1 MKQTSSVLSTLA
13 LLAGLAGCGYVG
25 APLPPALNMPVAITD
40 LGAAQRAG
48 RIEIQ
53 FTPSLNS
60 TDGLILPS
68 LSAIELRAGEN
79 TVAGSFDVNRWAAAA
94 RRIDVPAIKAE
105 LTRVELP
112 VAGWEGREV
121 VFAVRS
127 IGPRRR
133 PADWSAPVVLRI
145 VAPPQ
150 PPAGL
155 TAEATATGVMLRWQ
169 SGGEGSV
176 RVYRKAASEEKE
188 TLAGPAGE
196 SNYLDADA
204 VFGTSYVYRVQRVVA
219 AGAGEAESLLSTP
232 VSITPADTFAPAA
245 PAGLIVQAGIGGVEI
260 AWDRNAE
267 SDLRG
272 YQVWRALG
280 GGELQRL
287 GEPVT
292 TASFSDRSVA
302 AGNRYLYAVSAIDVS
317 GNESKPCE
325 PAEVLYQ

>member
-1 MKQTSSVLSTLA
+1 MKQTSSVLSILA

-40 LGAAQRAG
+40 LAAAQRAG

-79 TVAGSFDVNRWAAAA
+79 TGAGGFDINGWAATA
-94 RRIDVPAIKAE
+94 RLIDVSPIKAE

-112 VAGWEGREV
+112 VTGWEGREV

-127 IGPRRR
+127 VGPRGR
-133 PADWSAPVVLRI
+133 PADWSTPVVLRI

-150 PPAGL
+150 PPEGL
-155 TAEATATGVMLRWQ
+155 TAEATSGGVMLRWRT
-169 SGGEGSV
+169 GEGSV
-176 RVYRKAASEEKE
+176 RIYRKESSEEKE
-188 TLAGPAGE
+188 TLAGTAGE
-196 SNYLDADA
+196 SSYLDEGA
-204 VFGTSYVYRVQRVVA
+204 VFGTSYVYRVQRVVP
-219 AGAGEAESLLSTP
+219 AGDREAESLFSAP
-232 VSITPADTFAPAA
+232 VSITPADKFAPAT

-267 SDLRG
+267 PDLRG
-272 YQVWRALG
+272 YQVWRTAA

-292 TASFSDRSVA
+292 MASFSDRSVA
-302 AGNRYLYAVSAIDVS
+302 AGNRYRYAVSAIDAS
-317 GNESKPCE
+317 GNESKTCE

>member
-1 MKQTSSVLSTLA
+1 MKQTSSVLSALA

-40 LGAAQRAG
+40 LAAAQRAG
-48 RIEIQ
+48 KIVIQ

-79 TVAGSFDVNRWAAAA
+79 TGAASFDIHRWVATA
-94 RRIDVPAIKAE
+94 RRIDVPEVKAE
-105 LTRVELP
+105 LTRLELA
-112 VAGWEGREV
+112 VAGWEDREV
-121 VFAVRS
+121 IFAVRS
-127 IGPRRR
+127 IGPRGR
-133 PADWSAPVVLRI
+133 PADWSTPVVLRI

-150 PPAGL
+150 PPAGV
-155 TAEATATGVMLRWQ
+155 TAEATAGGVMLRWQ
-169 SGGEGSV
+169 ARGEGSV

-188 TLAGPAGE
+188 TLAGTAAE
-196 SNYLDADA
+196 SSYLDADA
-204 VFGTSYVYRVQRVVA
+204 AFGTSYVYRVQRVVA
-219 AGAGEAESLLSTP
+219 AGIGEAESLLSEP
-232 VSITPADTFAPAA
+232 VSITPADTFAPAG

-267 SDLRG
+267 PDLRG

-280 GGELQRL
+280 GGQLQRL
-287 GEPVT
+287 GDPVT
-292 TASFSDRSVA
+292 TASFSDRSAA
-302 AGNRYLYAVSAIDVS
+302 AGNRYRYAVSAIDAS
-317 GNESKPCE
+317 GNESKTCE